1 MNDRDIEGFGEWTS
15 APMDEAFNID
25 HSDIDEGEEKR
36 NIGITNIDVFDGLD
50 GPEVVIRQ

>member
-1 MNDRDIEGFGEWTS
+1 
-15 APMDEAFNID
+15 MDEAFNID

-36 NIGITNIDVFDGLD
+36 NIAITNIDVFDGLD